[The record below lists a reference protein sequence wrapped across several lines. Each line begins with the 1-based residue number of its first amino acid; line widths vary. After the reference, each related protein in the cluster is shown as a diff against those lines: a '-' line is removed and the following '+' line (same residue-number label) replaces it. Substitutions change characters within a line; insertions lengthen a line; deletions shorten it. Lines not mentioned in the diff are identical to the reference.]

1 MNTLPYIHA
10 NPKAANIQSR
20 FFHDFSNYDTY
31 ERLTNDG
38 LTKWHPAFLSLGKT
52 LDECAKN
59 YRGFCRKY
67 KPRHKPEKRSRWGS
81 RFLPKVKKKKKNKA
95 SPGQTRLPWADWEL
109 PSNLVVEVARQL
121 VLANCYDPEVA
132 MQFFDDQ

>member
-1 MNTLPYIHA
+1 M
-10 NPKAANIQSR
+10 
-20 FFHDFSNYDTY
+20 
-31 ERLTNDG
+31 
-38 LTKWHPAFLSLGKT
+38 
-52 LDECAKN
+52 
-59 YRGFCRKY
+59 
-67 KPRHKPEKRSRWGS
+67 
-81 RFLPKVKKKKKNKA
+81 KKKKKNKA